1 LQNRTAKRRGLQR
14 PFTKETIRFTSE
26 ERYLPIL
33 VIGLI

>member
-1 LQNRTAKRRGLQR
+1 MGLEG